1 MTASSIQGGALLD
14 LALDHPKLK
23 LLQQIFRLRKSKTKV
38 VRNACLRAHP
48 GSVAKALMIGCNRY
62 PQVCSAPLG
71 SLP

>member
-48 GSVAKALMIGCNRY
+48 VLSPKR
-62 PQVCSAPLG
+62 S
-71 SLP
+71 